1 MAYKG
6 ANRWLCG
13 VALQY
18 RHGGRR
24 KMKNVKAYE
33 NAKARAQALVDKMT
47 VEEAASQLRYDSPAI
62 ERLGVPAYNSWN
74 EALHGLARNGITTVF
89 PQAIALAASFDEK
102 LIGEVADITSTET
115 RAKYNTLSKLGD
127 RDIYKGLTIW
137 APNINIFRDPRWGR
151 GQETYGED
159 PFLTATL
166 GKAYVRGLQGDDD
179 VMKAAAC
186 AKHFAVHSGPEG
198 VRHEFDAK
206 ASAFDLEDTYL
217 YAFEELI
224 KEADVEGVMG
234 AYNRV
239 NGEPACASEYLMGKL
254 HDWGFAGYFVS
265 DCWAINDF
273 HTHHMV
279 TSNAVESAAM
289 ALNAGCDVNCGCCYV
304 NLLSA
309 LEQGL
314 VTEERIR
321 ESAVHLFTTRYK
333 LGMFDDKTPYD
344 DIPFT
349 VCASDEHKEKSYE
362 ASKKAFVLLEN
373 NGILP
378 LDDKKLKTI
387 AVIGPT
393 AASTAVLEGNYNG
406 TSDIYHTFLSG
417 IKESFGGRVLYSEG
431 CHLFKD
437 RVSVLAQP
445 DDRLSEAYTVA
456 SLADVVILCV
466 GLDATIEGEEGDT
479 GNEFAAGD
487 KIDLRLPESQRKLI
501 ECVKKAGKPVITVVA
516 AGSAINT
523 GTQFDALIHAWYSGA
538 EGGRALA
545 DIIFGRVSPSGKL
558 PVTFYDK
565 AEALPDF
572 TDYSMK
578 GRTYRYIED
587 NKNVLYPFGFGLTY
601 SKVEVTGLAFE
612 GGSAKV
618 SFKNTSDCDTQ
629 DVIELYIKP
638 DDDRCVE
645 NYHLCGFA
653 RIDTKAGQAGEV
665 NITIPER
672 ALTFVTPEG
681 ERVKGKSFTLYAST
695 HQPDALSCKLNGT
708 DFLSISVNI

>member
-1 MAYKG
+1 
-6 ANRWLCG
+6 
-13 VALQY
+13 
-18 RHGGRR
+18 
-24 KMKNVKAYE
+24 MKNAAAYSDARNKAQE
-33 NAKARAQALVDKMT
+33 LVSKMT

-62 ERLGVPAYNSWN
+62 ERLGIPAYNWWN

-102 LIGEVADITSTET
+102 LVFEVADITSTET
-115 RAKYNTLSKLGD
+115 RAKFNVFSKQGD
-127 RDIYKGLTIW
+127 RDIYKGLTMW

-166 GKAYVRGLQGDDD
+166 GKAYVHGLQGDEDIL
-179 VMKAAAC
+179 KTAAC

-198 VRHEFDAK
+198 VRHEFNAEAD
-206 ASAFDLEDTYL
+206 AFDLEDTYL
-217 YAFEELI
+217 YAFEELV

-239 NGEPACASEYLMGKL
+239 NGEPACASDFLMSKL

-304 NLLSA
+304 NLIAA

-314 VTEERIR
+314 TTEEKIR
-321 ESAVHLFTTRYK
+321 EAAVHLFTTRYK
-333 LGMFDDKTPYD
+333 LGMLGGSTPYD
-344 DIPFT
+344 DIPYT
-349 VCASDEHKEKSYE
+349 VCACDEHKQKSYE
-362 ASKKAFVLLEN
+362 ASQKAIVLLEN

-378 LDDKKLKTI
+378 LDKSKLKTI

-393 AASTAVLEGNYNG
+393 ATSTAVLEGNYNG
-406 TSDIYHTFLSG
+406 TSDTYHTFLEG
-417 IKESFGGRVLYSEG
+417 IKDSFDGRVLYSEG

-456 SLADVVILCV
+456 SLADVVILCL

-487 KIDLRLPESQRKLI
+487 KLDLRLPESQRRLI
-501 ECVKKAGKPVITVVA
+501 ECVRKTGKPVIAVVA

-523 GTQFDALIHAWYSGA
+523 ETEFDALIHAWYSGA

-545 DIIFGRVSPSGKL
+545 DILFGRISPSAKL
-558 PVTFYDK
+558 PVTFYKD
-565 AEALPDF
+565 ADELPDF

-578 GRTYRYIED
+578 GRTYRYIE
-587 NKNVLYPFGFGLTY
+587 NGSNVLYPFGFGLTY
-601 SKVEVTGLAFE
+601 SKVEVTGLTYDS
-612 GGSAKV
+612 GNAKV
-618 SFKNTSDCDTQ
+618 SFKNTGSSDTQ

-638 DDDRCVE
+638 DDERCRE

-653 RIDTKAGQAGEV
+653 RVDTKAGQSGEV
-665 NITIPER
+665 TVKIPDK
-672 ALTFVTPEG
+672 AFTFVTEQG
-681 ERVKGKSFTLYAST
+681 ERVRAGSFKLYAST
-695 HQPDALSCKLNGT
+695 HQPDELSCKLNGT
-708 DFLSISVNI
+708 DFVSIGVNI